1 MSYSFRSLQNNTT
14 VPAMAD
20 NCGAFEELE
29 RGVCAALET
38 YSNVHRGTG
47 HYSMVSTEL
56 FERARDII
64 IEYLGLKKNEYV
76 VVYCTGHCFQA

>member
-29 RGVCAALET
+29 RGVYAAWML
-38 YSNVHRGTG
+38 
-47 HYSMVSTEL
+47 L
-56 FERARDII
+56 RAP
-64 IEYLGLKKNEYV
+64 
-76 VVYCTGHCFQA
+76 FSQAPS